1 MKWALVLSLCFVGCT
16 ESAPPTVTGDN
27 PGSGVGGGV
36 EIGGSGGSP
45 VADGGADA
53 EVDGGEPEGA
63 CDNESDLEALLGD
76 DLRDVARI
84 CGSPNLPPFCMV
96 TNESYDECVA
106 ACVEDRVPGLS
117 TECATCYGTLEQC
130 GFDSRCGPQ
139 CQFDACRTPC
149 FDCLNLAGCVE
160 DFEECRG
167 LPGDGCLDP
176 P

>member
-16 ESAPPTVTGDN
+16 ESAPPTVTGSE
-27 PGSGVGGGV
+27 PGSGVGV
-36 EIGGSGGSP
+36 AMDDPGGSP

-63 CDNESDLEALLGD
+63 CDNESDVEALD
-76 DLRDVARI
+76 SENVRDVARV
-84 CGSPNLPPFCMV
+84 CGLPNLPPFCLV
-96 TNESYDECVA
+96 NAQPYDECIA
-106 ACVEDRVPGLS
+106 ECAEDRVPGLS

-130 GFDSRCGPQ
+130 GLDSSCGGQ

-149 FDCLNLAGCVE
+149 FDCLNLAGCIE
-160 DFEECRG
+160 DFEDCRG
-167 LPGDGCLDP
+167 LPGDGCPDP